1 MRLNPFYPSDDP
13 MSSVFYCFGGGGDD
27 GGGGDSRSEADRS
40 YEDDFGFSSDLAD
53 KYSGSAADVGGRDD
67 NGSALRSAMNTA
79 TASALA
85 NIDTALLADISTP
98 MMSGDFVNPTTGFGM
113 MQDIPGPAMQSA
125 IDAAQLATPGL
136 YGSKATTGDSFA
148 GLLGD
153 SPESSFG
160 FYETIPVPR
169 GSESNVFDPLVAGKQ
184 DEHFRVADAFGRH
197 VQAFTDL
204 QGQYGAQSDQLTA
217 LDEQFGLVAAADP
230 GPSCED
236 RATRRGCPSQSI
248 LGIAGVA
255 PVASSAMTQD
265 DVYNLFGGP
274 GPRTAALGTGPRSGG
289 RRRAMT

>member
-27 GGGGDSRSEADRS
+27 GGGGGDSRSEADRS

-67 NGSALRSAMNTA
+67 NGSAMDTA

-169 GSESNVFDPLVAGKQ
+169 GSESN
-184 DEHFRVADAFGRH
+184 AFGPLELE
-197 VQAFTDL
+197 DL
-204 QGQYGAQSDQLTA
+204 QQGINMRQRSWNI
-217 LDEQFGLVAAADP
+217 DE
-230 GPSCED
+230 
-236 RATRRGCPSQSI
+236 I
-248 LGIAGVA
+248 LGLQARLDQGARIARQEEQA
-255 PVASSAMTQD
+255 RRNQI
-265 DVYNLFGGP
+265 
-274 GPRTAALGTGPRSGG
+274 LGN
-289 RRRAMT
+289 